1 MHDLVR
7 LDGDT
12 PLPIRCEANISIM
25 EADVLV
31 IVVRDISERF
41 RRFEAEKQVI
51 SETTARR
58 KDAAANRFTRHEVK
72 NGLLAA
78 IGLCDSLSDV
88 SYQNES
94 GVVKAGMSKMYT
106 SALANSTHLPNDNS
120 RYVAELSK
128 TLREILDTVLA
139 EAMARDVIHEVYEPK
154 LERVDLSS
162 LLLITTNPSPND
174 ARSKRYP
181 IHTNISPFPEFSLD
195 PQLWKYIHRNAVS
208 NACKYG
214 KASGTVT
221 TELHWDEINQ
231 VLRMNVI
238 NQPGENHDVIMNP
251 GSKASEIIF
260 SPRMRLSVHTRIDGN
275 NHASAS
281 HSAGD
286 GAWIMHKCAKTL
298 GGECTINVSPSYFCD
313 GMKTDIDLSLSH
325 VFFMKV

>member
-1 MHDLVR
+1 M
-7 LDGDT
+7 DGDG

-25 EADVLV
+25 EDNVMV

-41 RRFEAEKQVI
+41 RRFEVEKNVI

-78 IGLCDSLSDV
+78 IGLCDSLADFSMA
-88 SYQNES
+88 SNTIQNDNPE
-94 GVVKAGMSKMYT
+94 VKKNNPGLKKEPFNI
-106 SALANSTHLPNDNS
+106 ALASAVHLPNDNS
-120 RYVAELSK
+120 HYVSELGK
-128 TLREILDTVLA
+128 TLKEILDTVLA

-154 LERVDLSS
+154 LEKVDLP
-162 LLLITTNPSPND
+162 LLLAIAANPPPND
-174 ARSKRYP
+174 ARSKRYL
-181 IHTNISPFPEFSLD
+181 IHTNISPLPEFSLD

-221 TELHWDEINQ
+221 TELHWDELNKI
-231 VLRMNVI
+231 LKMDVI
-238 NQPGENHDVIMNP
+238 NLPGKNHEEIMKL
-251 GSKASEIIF
+251 GDKASELIF
-260 SPRMRLSVHTRIDGN
+260 SPRKRLSVHTAVDGN
-275 NHASAS
+275 NHVSAS

-298 GGECTINVSPSYFCD
+298 GGECTI
-313 GMKTDIDLSLSH
+313 
-325 VFFMKV
+325 KVRSIC